1 MSTSLIHDTNT
12 PACDIITGNCPVIL
26 AGPHNGYAVPPALYD
41 DAFRPLGLHRSC
53 FDPLSPFKRHEA
65 CDWGMI
71 ELFGALQ
78 DIQAETHQQYH
89 YISGNY
95 SRLICDLSRAS
106 KDSMT
111 PHSSENASPIPLN
124 VDLSDDHVIQR
135 TETFYDPFH
144 DTLRDTIQKI
154 RTKFGRVIF
163 LDLHSFTP
171 VWKGQPRDVQ
181 IGTLSYRENEI
192 EEHFLS
198 FLPIACAAFGLHFA
212 RDEPYNLKNL
222 PEERNKIVQQIRSYG
237 ADYFGLEI
245 RNDLLTK
252 DKPTR
257 EVARIIHDGLQGLL
271 NK

>member
-12 PACDIITGNCPVIL
+12 PACNIITGNCPVIL

-53 FDPLSPFKRHEA
+53 FDPLSPFTSE
-65 CDWGMI
+65 
-71 ELFGALQ
+71 
-78 DIQAETHQQYH
+78 
-89 YISGNY
+89 
-95 SRLICDLSRAS
+95 
-106 KDSMT
+106 DSMK
-111 PHSSENASPIPLN
+111 PHSSDNASPIPLN
-124 VDLSDDHVIQR
+124 VDLSDDHVTQR

-212 RDEPYNLKNL
+212 
-222 PEERNKIVQQIRSYG
+222 
-237 ADYFGLEI
+237 EI

>member
-53 FDPLSPFKRHEA
+53 FDPLSP
-65 CDWGMI
+65 
-71 ELFGALQ
+71 
-78 DIQAETHQQYH
+78 
-89 YISGNY
+89 
-95 SRLICDLSRAS
+95 
-106 KDSMT
+106 
-111 PHSSENASPIPLN
+111 
-124 VDLSDDHVIQR
+124 
-135 TETFYDPFH
+135 
-144 DTLRDTIQKI
+144 
-154 RTKFGRVIF
+154 
-163 LDLHSFTP
+163 
-171 VWKGQPRDVQ
+171 PRDVQ